1 MLIQKLGRS
10 QNDIRECR
18 HNLQL
23 LDCKKCPNVKSFSI
37 TKKQLFIKV
46 IVQKNRVD
54 RYRPARTAQAHF
66 YPQVQEKSDGTLYH
80 EILQSGGKIIDMHI
94 ALGT

>member
-1 MLIQKLGRS
+1 MTLENADTICNYLIANRVHMLNPS
-10 QNDIRECR
+10 QSKR
-18 HNLQL
+18 
-23 LDCKKCPNVKSFSI
+23 
-37 TKKQLFIKV
+37 QLFIKV